1 MTMPTQLSS
10 PQGSNLLSAVR
21 LSITTDQ
28 LFYFYAAIK
37 TALRKAGDDAT
48 TNDLAEPWRTMA
60 NDAIDGSLKVSEPT
74 AKSLATTLY
83 EIASAEIA
91 KEIATIEIEIAK
103 LQKAEW
109 DESEHPR
116 GAGGRFGSGDGEQA
130 ERPHR
135 KKVIDECGGA
145 QNLDEMPSKY
155 RSWLLDNSTIPKS
168 ALSQRGVMVTLEASK
183 KALID
188 TLYDEAQQTLRKE
201 MEVVN
206 AEIERLEKARRI
218 DWGQHPNH
226 RIADKIID
234 LYTPKLKK
242 AMTKAITGIPQA
254 IAGAQRKYVPTK
266 VATKATGSDASDP
279 AYEAAAEAVAQYMNI
294 SPDEAMGVLQMI
306 YGDSFIGGTTVA
318 LNQIGSGAAISSA
331 LRGAETA
338 LDWSSWEP
346 GWAEAANLAEF
357 GGLQSLL
364 DGAGITIKSCLDTG
378 LDRLT
383 SAIADGLRNGDSS
396 QTIANALYTTDD
408 AGKVTED
415 SIVSDNALMIATT
428 ETSRVMTQA
437 NIDSYQA
444 NGIAQ
449 YEWLAENDERTCLDC
464 SDKDGEIFE
473 VDDAASSGDTSSDGG
488 GDASASDDTSADE
501 SDLGKADDGGGD
513 SSSDSSS
520 DGGGSEDNGTNQPP
534 LHPNCRCVTLP
545 VISTEGADTSRE
557 ALSPEDDGEAYAW
570 DEESQ
575 SWTQPS
581 QQADQTDEP
590 QANDQSSQEETG

>member
-1 MTMPTQLSS
+1 MNKYSGANMSRELATLC
-10 PQGSNLLSAVR
+10 NLL
-21 LSITTDQ
+21 
-28 LFYFYAAIK
+28 
-37 TALRKAGDDAT
+37 
-48 TNDLAEPWRTMA
+48 N
-60 NDAIDGSLKVSEPT
+60 
-74 AKSLATTLY
+74 
-83 EIASAEIA
+83 
-91 KEIATIEIEIAK
+91 
-103 LQKAEW
+103 W
-109 DESEHPR
+109 DN
-116 GAGGRFGSGDGEQA
+116 
-130 ERPHR
+130 R
-135 KKVIDECGGA
+135 KKVIDECGSA
-145 QNLDEMPSKY
+145 QNLDQLPPKY

-168 ALSQRGVMVTLEASK
+168 ALSQRGAMATLDASK

-234 LYTPKLKK
+234 LYTPKLKR
-242 AMTKAITGIPQA
+242 AMTKGVSGVAQTIVA
-254 IAGAQRKYVPTK
+254 AQRKYVPAK
-266 VATKATGSDASDP
+266 VATKASGSAASDP
-279 AYEAAAEAVAQYMNI
+279 AYEAAAEAVAQHMNI
-294 SPDEAMGVLQMI
+294 SPEEAANVLKMI
-306 YGDSFIGGTTVA
+306 FADSFIGGTTVA
-318 LNQIGSGAAISSA
+318 LNQIGSGAIISSA
-331 LRGAETA
+331 LSGAETA

-346 GWAEAANLAEF
+346 GWAEAADLAEF

-364 DGAGITIKSCLDTG
+364 DSAGITIKSCLDTG

-473 VDDAASSGDTSSDGG
+473 VDDAASTSDGSSDGG
-488 GDASASDDTSADE
+488 ESDQASAGDGSDGGDE

-513 SSSDSSS
+513 SSSD
-520 DGGGSEDNGTNQPP
+520 GGGGEDNGTNQPP

-581 QQADQTDEP
+581 QQADQTDES
-590 QANDQSSQEETG
+590 QQEDQSNQEEAG